1 MPRKQQERPQRTA
14 RFVWFVDGEP
24 EITFA
29 KWGPNRDAAELVV
42 ARMESDGAIRK
53 GDEALVMAFLMLA
66 DAIDHAPTDARL
78 WGQYRDAESAMR
90 VKAREAAP
98 PDAEE
103 DWTSSVGAATVRNTK
118 ASRPRKPR
126 APGGRGVAPAGQGA
140 DAVPAARVGR
150 RARGGG

>member
-1 MPRKQQERPQRTA
+1 MPRKQQERPQRVA

-42 ARMESDGAIRK
+42 ALMESDGAIKRA
-53 GDEALVMAFLMLA
+53 DVALVTAFLMLA

-78 WGQYRDAESAMR
+78 WAQYRDAESAMR

-103 DWTSSVGAATVRNTK
+103 DWTSSVGATPVRDTPETK
-118 ASRPRKPR
+118 PRKPR
-126 APGGRGVAPAGQGA
+126 AAGGRGGAKAGKAA

-150 RARGGG
+150 RARAGT